1 VCVYVLVAIMRKE
14 LNIERSMADLL
25 QILSVTLLEKELLS
39 PRFFQETGHD
49 AIAQS
54 SNQLSLFDI

>member
-1 VCVYVLVAIMRKE
+1 MCVYVLVAIMRKE